1 MDGQVNTL
9 QDWFVLPLRFPS
21 FMTKTKQNKTNTLM
35 CQFCC
40 YLFLL
45 TFLGSVQN
53 NWVKICRYGS
63 VIKNIYY
70 SFRKPGLTPFAHIKG
85 LENVYTPDPG
95 DPVLSSGL
103 HQHLYVHGAYK
114 LMWATQY
121 T

>member
-21 FMTKTKQNKTNTLM
+21 FMTKTKQNQYSHVSVLLL
-35 CQFCC
+35 F
-40 YLFLL
+40 FLL

-53 NWVKICRYGS
+53 NWVKICRDGS

-103 HQHLYVHGAYK
+103 HQHLYVHDAYK
-114 LMWATQY
+114 LMWATQH